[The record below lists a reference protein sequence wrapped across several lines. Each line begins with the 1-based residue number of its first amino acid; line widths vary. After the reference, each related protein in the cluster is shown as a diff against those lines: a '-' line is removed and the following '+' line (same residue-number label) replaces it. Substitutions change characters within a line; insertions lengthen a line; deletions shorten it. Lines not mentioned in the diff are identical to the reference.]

1 MPMSQILIER
11 AGAVKPD
18 GDDQL
23 VVRLKQGDVAA
34 LDRIVERF
42 WVAILRYTLKLLGDR
57 DAAEDAVQETF
68 LRLWNERATLRT
80 LSVRSYLY
88 RVARNVAFD
97 ELRKRRVRVR
107 WLTGELAQQA
117 AAREEPEVAGG
128 QTELYDAV
136 RVAINT
142 LPTRRREA
150 FTLVYLH
157 DLSYRQVAEIM
168 RISPETV
175 KKQITLALADLRT
188 LMKSRL

>member
-1 MPMSQILIER
+1 MSQILIER